1 MTHPRGSEISN
12 NVCACFGYYGLF
24 FLFFSPHSGIKE
36 HNVEYVLIALV
47 LANVL
52 TLGGWWLSN
61 RNSVAVVDKLLKER
75 IELRRELTNRPLASK
90 VDEIV
95 NATRLRGLHDGY
107 QSGFA
112 DGKATARR
120 AVARSASQIALA
132 NFDKVVK

>member
-1 MTHPRGSEISN
+1 M
-12 NVCACFGYYGLF
+12 
-24 FLFFSPHSGIKE
+24 
-36 HNVEYVLIALV
+36 EYVLIALI

-52 TLGGWWLSN
+52 TLGAWWFSN
-61 RNSVAVVDKLLKER
+61 RNAVEVVDKLLKER
-75 IELRRELTNRPLASK
+75 IELRRELTARPLASK

-132 NFDKVVK
+132 NFDKLVK